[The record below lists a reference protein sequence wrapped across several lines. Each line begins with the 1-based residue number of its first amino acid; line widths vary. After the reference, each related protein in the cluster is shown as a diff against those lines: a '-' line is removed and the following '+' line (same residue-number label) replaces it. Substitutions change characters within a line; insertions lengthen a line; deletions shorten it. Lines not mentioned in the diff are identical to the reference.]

1 MKGTRP
7 LDNDEIRSVST
18 CFTGTYEVRNRG
30 LFLLGVSTGG
40 RISELLS
47 LTIGRYTN
55 FQKSGA
61 ASALKTITAK
71 MMFLEL
77 KRRGY
82 DLSSLRDNPTTA
94 EILKIS

>member
-1 MKGTRP
+1 MS
-7 LDNDEIRSVST
+7 NSA
-18 CFTGTYEVRNRG
+18 VRKPIVMT
-30 LFLLGVSTGG
+30 FLCEHS
-40 RISELLS
+40 
-47 LTIGRYTN
+47 IGRYTN

-61 ASALKTITAK
+61 ASALKTITDK